1 MKSISTCYN
10 SLNPRYSQLVLMD
23 VKKMREMFAKGVAP
37 WFDMEFMPM
46 SGPVMGVSF
55 VPLHLYANGDATFV
69 GHPCVVLGRER
80 GGGYARLL
88 NFVGGEVEK
97 ASLRY
102 KGEDVAKVLF
112 DEVLEELHLALTPAL
127 FGDMLLKVHSVPFAD
142 GWSLVFVVH
151 LKGLSRTVWDKEHTA
166 RVQSNVHWKFQE
178 MDSIEHVML
187 LDLPYRKDVST
198 YVSKLVAEVVA
209 CGDMLGTNK
218 GVHRSKFL
226 TAEVRNGGKV
236 TVK

>member
-1 MKSISTCYN
+1 MNKSIRCLSTCYN
-10 SLNPRYSQLVLMD
+10 SLTPRYTQLVVMD
-23 VKKMREMFAKGVAP
+23 VKKMREMFAKGVAT

-46 SGPVMGVSF
+46 SEPVNGVSF
-55 VPLHLYANGDATFV
+55 VPVHFNTKM

-97 ASLRY
+97 PTMRY
-102 KGEDVAKVLF
+102 KGMDVAKVLF

-142 GWSLVFVVH
+142 GVSLVFVVH
-151 LKGLSRTVWDKEHTA
+151 LKGLSRAVWDKEHIA
-166 RVQSNVHWKFQE
+166 RVQSIVPWKFQE

-187 LDLPYRKDVST
+187 LDLPYRKDVSK

-209 CGDMLGTNK
+209 SGDMLGTNK

-226 TAEVRNGGKV
+226 TAEVRNDGKV